1 MRLSNLFLYLIP
13 VLIWGS
19 TWYAITF
26 QLGDVDPLFSVS
38 YRFFLAGVILI
49 LYCLL
54 LGKTLKYSLK
64 QHLWMA
70 LQGQLLFGLNYW
82 MVYVSENY
90 LTSALVAIAFSL
102 LIFLNIF
109 FSALLL
115 GDKVHRKVIMG
126 AILGVSGTV
135 LIFWPEI
142 ASYELGD
149 NTYVGIVYCGLSI
162 VFASLGNI
170 TSAHNQ
176 KKKLPVIQTNA
187 FGMLYGS
194 LGMMSIAL
202 LSGKWFSFS
211 TDTGYMVSL
220 VYLSIFGSI
229 IAFSTYLTLVGRI
242 GPSKAAYVILVIPI
256 IALIISTIFEGYQLS
271 MYSLGG
277 IALILSG
284 NLVALRKN

>member
-1 MRLSNLFLYLIP
+1 MKFSNFFLFVIP

-19 TWYAITF
+19 TWFAITF
-26 QLGDVDPLFSVS
+26 QLGEVDPLFSVS
-38 YRFFLAGVILI
+38 YRFFLAGVLLL

-54 LGKTLKYSLK
+54 LGKSLKYSLK

-82 MVYVSENY
+82 MVYVSEYY

-109 FSALLL
+109 FSAILL
-115 GDKVHRKVIMG
+115 GDKIPRKIIYG
-126 AILGVSGTV
+126 AILGVSGTII
-135 LIFWPEI
+135 IFWPELQN
-142 ASYELGD
+142 YTGGD
-149 NTYVGIVYCGLSI
+149 DTYVGIIYCGLSI

-176 KKKLPVIQTNA
+176 KKNLPVIQTNA

-194 LGMMSIAL
+194 LGMLTIAL

-211 TDTGYMVSL
+211 TDPGYLISL
-220 VYLSIFGSI
+220 AYLSIFGSI
-229 IAFSTYLTLVGRI
+229 IAFSTYLTLIGRI
-242 GPSKAAYVILVIPI
+242 GPAKGAYVIIVIPI
-256 IALIISTIFEGYQLS
+256 IALLISTIFEDYILS
-271 MYSLGG
+271 TYSFAG
-277 IALILSG
+277 IAMILLG
-284 NLVALRKN
+284 NAVAMRKT

>member
-1 MRLSNLFLYLIP
+1 MRLSNLFLFVIP

-49 LYCLL
+49 IYCLL
-54 LGKTLKYSLK
+54 LGKTLRYSLK

-115 GDKVHRKVIMG
+115 GDKIHRTVVYG
-126 AILGVSGTV
+126 AVLGVSGTV

-142 ASYELGD
+142 SSYELGD
-149 NTYVGIVYCGLSI
+149 DAYVGIIYCGLSI

-170 TSAHNQ
+170 TSAYNQ
-176 KKKLPVIQTNA
+176 KQKLPVIQTNA

-211 TDTGYMVSL
+211 TETGYMVSL
-220 VYLSIFGSI
+220 IYLAIFGSI
-229 IAFSTYLTLVGRI
+229 IAFSTYLTLIGRI
-242 GPSKAAYVILVIPI
+242 GPAKAAYVILVIPI
-256 IALIISTIFEGYQLS
+256 IALIISTLFEDYQLS
-271 MYSLGG
+271 VYSIGG

-284 NLVALRKN
+284 NAVALRKK